1 MPYRCLG
8 AIPACLCLSLV
19 LMIPAAAAAAPGL
32 TVLGSGVT
40 GRPYVLHDDIVME
53 TTGLF
58 EAVRD
63 FSDVGAPAWVGWHEH
78 AFTFHWS
85 GVASDDG
92 LVVAFNADP
101 THPPVGF
108 SVNDFSDPAAP
119 AERCVAAGLP
129 VGSAWLDG
137 RALLVAIPGAVVA
150 YDLSEP
156 AAPAYTGLIPVGAR
170 AGDRWFSRVD
180 EVVYLIDQG
189 AAVRAL
195 HVADARHPL
204 DLGVRTVTGD
214 RIEALAGGDGVL
226 YGLVVT
232 GDALDLVTWDAAA
245 PGALAETDR
254 RLLYAGF
261 GASGRALVRAGEL
274 LVAATG
280 EGRVRA
286 FGLATPSRPDP
297 GWQRDHDAEHVAVSA
312 GALFVSAADG
322 LHIYRRTGHD
332 QAPDEPIHRTALPRF
347 ATIAGDGPLQ
357 IAQCDDDRSLLIPVD
372 ASVAA
377 QPRLA
382 KPIATGLGGTL
393 QYAGGMGLMREDAE
407 GVRLIDL
414 GDPYAP
420 VRRARLRLPRA
431 TSTAFLM
438 SRDLLVLN
446 REAPTQPAFD
456 IYDISDADTPVL
468 VATVLDRR
476 PLPAGGPWLVCG
488 AGDPGHRDDPRV
500 YKVDGQAPP
509 ARLGKLATGLSGI
522 LHARVVDACVY
533 LFGMDGAGKWSVE
546 IHQMRGG
553 LDPVRLQEFPLGMAP
568 VQVDVVGGAAGGAA
582 GERLF
587 VQGSRACQVYDVST
601 PSAPFLVGTFA
612 LNGDAGAGFARHGD
626 MVTVS
631 GRLVTVRCGGGSAA
645 AAAPRTPPA
654 HSDVRL
660 LPACPSPFNPGTT
673 ISFTVDRDRPL
684 TLAVYDLR
692 GRLVAQ
698 LAQGVFTAGAHAA
711 SWDGTARGAPAASG
725 VYLVRLYG
733 PGVEAV
739 QSVVL
744 VK

>member
-1 MPYRCLG
+1 MPRRCLM
-8 AIPACLCLSLV
+8 AIPACLCLL
-19 LMIPAAAAAAPGL
+19 LPLTMPAAATAAPAI

-40 GRPYVLHDDIVME
+40 GRPYVLRDDIVLE

-63 FSDVGAPAWVGWHEH
+63 FSDARAPVWVGWHEH

-85 GVASDDG
+85 GVVSDGG

-101 THPPVGF
+101 ARPPVGF

-119 AERCVAAGLP
+119 VERSVAAGLA

-137 RALLVAIPGAVVA
+137 PALLVAIANAVVA
-150 YDLSEP
+150 YDLTDP
-156 AAPAYTGLIPVGAR
+156 TAPAYTGLIPVGVQ
-170 AGDRWFSRVD
+170 AGSRWFSRVD
-180 EVVYLIDQG
+180 DVVYLIDQG
-189 AAVRAL
+189 AAIRAL
-195 HVADARHPL
+195 HVADPRHPQ
-204 DLGVRTVTGD
+204 DLGVRAVTGD
-214 RIEALAGGDGVL
+214 RLDALAAGAGVL
-226 YGLVVT
+226 YGLV
-232 GDALDLVTWDAAA
+232 GMGEALDLVTWNVAT
-245 PGALAETDR
+245 PGILVETDR
-254 RLLYAGF
+254 QTLCTRP
-261 GASGRALVRAGEL
+261 GASGRALVRAGDL

-280 EGRVRA
+280 DGRVRA
-286 FGLATPSRPDP
+286 FGLATPSRPTP
-297 GWQRDHDAEHVAVSA
+297 GWQRDHDADHIAVSK
-312 GALFVSAADG
+312 GALFVSATDG

-347 ATIAGDGPLQ
+347 ATIVGDGPLQ
-357 IAQCDDDRSLLIPVD
+357 VAQCDDDRSLLIPVD

-420 VRRARLRLPRA
+420 VQRARLRLPRA
-431 TSTAFLM
+431 TATAFLM

-456 IYDISDADTPVL
+456 IYDIRDADTPVL

-500 YKVDGQAPP
+500 YKVDGPAPP

-522 LHARVVDACVY
+522 RHARVVDAYVY
-533 LFGMDGAGKWSVE
+533 LFGMDAAGKWSVE
-546 IHQMRGG
+546 IHQLRGG
-553 LDPVRLQEFPLGMAP
+553 LDPVPLQVFPLGMAP
-568 VQVDVVGGAAGGAA
+568 VQVDMV

-587 VQGSRACQVYDVST
+587 VQGSRECLVYDAST
-601 PSAPFLVGTFA
+601 PSAPVLVGTFP
-612 LNGDAGAGFARHGD
+612 LNGEAGAGFARHGD

-631 GRLVTVRCGGGSAA
+631 GRLVTVRCGQGSTAA
-645 AAAPRTPPA
+645 AVALPA
-654 HSDVRL
+654 RRNVQL
-660 LPACPSPFNPGTT
+660 LPASPNPFNPATT
-673 ISFTVDRDRPL
+673 IAFAVDRDRRL
-684 TLAVYDLR
+684 TMAVYDLR

-698 LAQGVFTAGAHAA
+698 LAQGLFTAGLHAA
-711 SWDGTARGAPAASG
+711 VWDGTMRGAPAASG
-725 VYLVRLYG
+725 VYLVRLHG
-733 PGVEAV
+733 PGVEVV
-739 QSVVL
+739 QTVTL
-744 VK
+744 LK